1 MNEICDLSVVVLE
14 GKSSVILFLTMIN
27 LCVCVCVFRLQVC
40 VCVDKD
46 CTKIWFF
53 MSLNKKLGSK
63 MSTIFFE

>member
-14 GKSSVILFLTMIN
+14 GKSSVILFLDHN
-27 LCVCVCVFRLQVC
+27 QFVRVCVFHVKVC